1 MTDAEIAGYMDWRG
15 PGAYTKHQMKR
26 IHRIIEEVQRRERE
40 SWPSEMEAMERQV
53 NILTDALAAEQERC
67 LARADIALLGAD
79 IGLRNRVHQAIRA
92 RGNT

>member
-15 PGAYTKHQMKR
+15 PGAYTERQLVR
-26 IHRIIEEVQRRERE
+26 IRRIVEEVQRRERA
-40 SWPSEMEAMERQV
+40 SWPVEMEAMERQV

-79 IGLRNRVHQAIRA
+79 IGLRNRVHQAIRV
-92 RGNT
+92 RGQS